1 MNGTEFKLPNP
12 PIVEAI
18 LDVDCDLPPGQKL
31 TELESLA
38 RDRYKDRYPKFRT
51 QVFHEHQIEAGS
63 GGEAKLSMRQG
74 VQALQFLSEDERQIV
89 QVRGE
94 GFSFNRLAPYTSLD
108 DYLPEIERVWRL
120 FVGLALPV
128 QIKLIRLRYI
138 NRILLPLTDGRVDL
152 DIFLKVG
159 PRLADENN
167 LTLTGFMNQQAA
179 VETGTGH
186 QVSLVLTSQ
195 VPEGDK
201 LPIIFDNSAAVVE
214 SGNPEDWPW
223 IIEKIKALR
232 ALKNHIFKN
241 TLTVPCL
248 QLFQ

>member
-1 MNGTEFKLPNP
+1 MNGSEFKLPNP

-31 TELESLA
+31 TELESSA
-38 RDRYKDRYPKFRT
+38 RDRYKDHYPKFRT
-51 QVFHEHQIEAGS
+51 QVFHEHQIEAGP
-63 GGEAKLSMRQG
+63 GQEAKLSMRQG

-120 FVGLALPV
+120 FVGLASPV

-152 DIFLKVG
+152 DLFLKIG

-167 LTLTGFMNQQAA
+167 LALTGFMNQQAA
-179 VETGTGH
+179 VEKGTGR
-186 QVSLVLTSQ
+186 QVNLVLTSQ
-195 VPEGDK
+195 APEGDK
-201 LPIIFDNSAAVVE
+201 LPIIFDNSVATAE
-214 SGNPEDWPW
+214 SGSPDDWSW
-223 IIEKIKALR
+223 IIERIQALR
-232 ALKNHIFKN
+232 TLKNHIFKN
-241 TLTVPCL
+241 TLTEPCL